1 MLFCHKLK
9 ETQVDIVFTFDN
21 FKFEVS
27 NTYNQI
33 KIKSLMK
40 CKNFDIKYL
49 LLYSILSLLSELEW
63 GELLQDPLVV
73 EVTFD
78 L

>member
-1 MLFCHKLK
+1 MKIYIKLFSIICQCMLFCHKLK

-49 LLYSILSLLSELEW
+49 LLYSILSLLSELE
-63 GELLQDPLVV
+63 
-73 EVTFD
+73 
-78 L
+78 